1 MITHRGRVVYDRK
14 RDPFTEEAV
23 IRILRRFLEDKR
35 PDEVGRFLSEAMDP
49 IYKDWFP
56 NFYIIARFVM
66 AMIRGWYASWYIS
79 REFVEYVLDLM

>member
-1 MITHRGRVVYDRK
+1 MITYRGRVVYDRK
-14 RDPFTEEAV
+14 PDPFTEKAV
-23 IRILRRFLEDKR
+23 TRILRGFLEDK
-35 PDEVGRFLSEAMDP
+35 PPADVGRFLSEVMDP

-66 AMIRGWYASWYIS
+66 AMIRGWYSSWYIS